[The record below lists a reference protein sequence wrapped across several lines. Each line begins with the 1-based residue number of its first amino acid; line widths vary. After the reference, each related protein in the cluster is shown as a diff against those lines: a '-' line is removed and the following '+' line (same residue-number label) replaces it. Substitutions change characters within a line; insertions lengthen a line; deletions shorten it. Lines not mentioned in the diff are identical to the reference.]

1 MDTSDN
7 RNKQAHGLN
16 PLNSSHPIVRPFTSH
31 LTILSLCRISI
42 EASKDETQ
50 TSSL

>member
-1 MDTSDN
+1 MDTSDK

-16 PLNSSHPIVRPFTSH
+16 PLNSSPPIVRPFSSH
-31 LTILSLCRISI
+31 LTILSLSCIST

-50 TSSL
+50 T